1 VTDARG
7 PVPYGWLAPATWL
20 AARAYEVGVRW
31 RNARFDRGN
40 NVARFD
46 AAPVISVGNL
56 SAGGTGKSPFVAWV
70 ADALATAG
78 VQPVIALRG
87 YGAARPEDSDEAR
100 EYALTA
106 PGAHVV
112 VGARRLEAL
121 TRAFAAQAALPVAR
135 PAVVVLD
142 DGFQHRML
150 ARDLD
155 IVLVDASRPALDGDL
170 LPNGWLRE
178 PARGLA
184 RADLV
189 VLTKAH
195 DPAQRAHAAALVE
208 RWRGAPPDAV
218 CDHAWRALEVHAADG
233 TRAEPRG
240 WLNGKRALSACALG
254 NPRQFHAMVARATGA
269 WPAVLERRDHA
280 AISVAE
286 LDDAVRRS
294 GAEVVVT
301 SRKDLVKLRG
311 RPCVPLAVPELAL
324 EFLEGEATLRG
335 AINAA
340 ARRASG
346 SSRGSPGR
354 SGRR

>member
-1 VTDARG
+1 
-7 PVPYGWLAPATWL
+7 
-20 AARAYEVGVRW
+20 
-31 RNARFDRGN
+31 
-40 NVARFD
+40 
-46 AAPVISVGNL
+46 
-56 SAGGTGKSPFVAWV
+56 
-70 ADALATAG
+70 
-78 VQPVIALRG
+78 
-87 YGAARPEDSDEAR
+87 
-100 EYALTA
+100 
-106 PGAHVV
+106 
-112 VGARRLEAL
+112 
-121 TRAFAAQAALPVAR
+121 
-135 PAVVVLD
+135 
-142 DGFQHRML
+142 
-150 ARDLD
+150 
-155 IVLVDASRPALDGDL
+155 
-170 LPNGWLRE
+170 
-178 PARGLA
+178 
-184 RADLV
+184 V

-301 SRKDLVKLRG
+301 SRKDLVKLCG
-311 RPCVPLAVPELAL
+311 RPCVPLAVPALAL

>member
-1 VTDARG
+1 VSDARG
-7 PVPYGWLAPATWL
+7 PLPHGWLAPATWL

-40 NVARFD
+40 AVARLD

-56 SAGGTGKSPFVAWV
+56 SAGGTGKSPLVAWV
-70 ADALATAG
+70 AEALADAG
-78 VQPVIALRG
+78 VHPVIALRG

-100 EYALTA
+100 EYAVTA
-106 PGAHVV
+106 PTARVV

-121 TRAFAAQAALPVAR
+121 TRAFAGRSGRPIAT

-155 IVLVDASRPALDGDL
+155 IVLVDATRPALDGDL

-195 DPAQRAHAAALVE
+195 DPTQRARAAALVA

-218 CDHAWRALEVHAADG
+218 CDHAWRALEVHDADG
-233 TRAEPRG
+233 TRAAPRD

-269 WPAVLERRDHA
+269 MPAVLERRDHA
-280 AISVAE
+280 AIAVAE
-286 LDDAVRRS
+286 LDEAVRRS

-301 SRKDLVKLRG
+301 SRKDFVKLEG
-311 RPCVPLAVPELAL
+311 RPSVPLAVPVLAL
-324 EFLEGEATLRG
+324 DFLEGESTLRD

-340 ARRASG
+340 ARRACG
-346 SSRGSPGR
+346 SSRENPGTT
-354 SGRR
+354 GRR

>member
-40 NVARFD
+40 DVARFD

-70 ADALATAG
+70 TDALANTG

-121 TRAFAAQAALPVAR
+121 TRAFAAQSALSVAR

-155 IVLVDASRPALDGDL
+155 IVLVDATRPALDGDL

-208 RWRGAPPDAV
+208 RCRWHARGA
-218 CDHAWRALEVHAADG
+218 
-233 TRAEPRG
+233 TRLVERE
-240 WLNGKRALSACALG
+240 
-254 NPRQFHAMVARATGA
+254 ARAQRLCARESEAVSRDGGPRDGRVACRARTARPCGDLGGGA
-269 WPAVLERRDHA
+269 RRRRPAVGRRGGRDLA
-280 AISVAE
+280 QGLGQA
-286 LDDAVRRS
+286 LWTAVRAA
-294 GAEVVVT
+294 GGPC
-301 SRKDLVKLRG
+301 SR
-311 RPCVPLAVPELAL
+311 A
-324 EFLEGEATLRG
+324 
-335 AINAA
+335 
-340 ARRASG
+340 
-346 SSRGSPGR
+346 
-354 SGRR
+354 